1 MYTMRDFRLILL
13 ISFLAISCK
22 QIERPKI
29 EKFIWIRH
37 NLNWIHD
44 LSDLQARY
52 YLSYNDSL
60 KTIFYAHNNSKVKQ
74 VEYYDSSI
82 NDSIGDM
89 IFKNFYK
96 KSFSNCLIGQPS
108 IYDGDFY
115 CVIYK
120 FENEPEHFINY
131 LPFAISDSLKIFMD
145 YVEKA
150 TKNRTNKPTKPF
162 DISSNLIRYKDT
174 IVECFPPAPTPAE
187 IEQKVNF
194 KKPKYDK
201 K

>member
-1 MYTMRDFRLILL
+1 MKDLLLILL
-13 ISFLAISCK
+13 ISFLIISCNR
-22 QIERPKI
+22 IEKPKI

-44 LSDLQARY
+44 LSDLQAKY
-52 YLSYNDSL
+52 YLNYNDSL
-60 KTIFYAHNNSKVKQ
+60 KTVFYAHNNSNAKQ

-82 NDSIGDM
+82 NDSIADM

-96 KSFSNCLIGQPS
+96 KSFSSCMIGQPS

-115 CVIYK
+115 CIIYK
-120 FENEPEHFINY
+120 FENEPEHLINY
-131 LPFAISDSLKIFMD
+131 LPYAISDSLKIFMD
-145 YVEKA
+145 YLEKT
-150 TKNRTNKPTKPF
+150 TKNRTNNQTKPF
-162 DISSNLIRYKDT
+162 DISSNLIRYKGT
-174 IVECFPPAPTPAE
+174 IVECFPPAPPPAAE
-187 IEQKVNF
+187 IEQKVIY